1 MDKKRISV
9 VMCTYNGELFLKEQL
24 DTLVTQTLL
33 PDEIIIQDDHST
45 DRTMAILQEY
55 AANYP
60 FIKVCVNEDGQGVNS
75 NFFGAL
81 RKATGDLIAICDQD
95 DLWEPTKLEQ
105 QAVAIGDRLLC
116 SCFSKP
122 FSEDGSFAS
131 FDARRPNTSLIRL
144 LFASLPGHTMLINR
158 RLIELLP
165 QDNPIYGISL
175 YDAILGMTAAAFD
188 SIVFVDKV
196 LVHQRRYANAATYVA
211 YSGSLPTVGNA
222 FRILK
227 WSLCNYTKAKPHL
240 QRYFRG
246 RQALFREIHPNTW
259 IYDEGCRL
267 IRLQLGNGLI
277 AYARLTAFFIRHR
290 SRLFQTPGGGIVKWL
305 RALLYPI
312 MQMYNYRLWVKK

>member
-1 MDKKRISV
+1 MEKKRISV
-9 VMCTYNGELFLKEQL
+9 AMCTYNGELFLREQL

-45 DRTMAILQEY
+45 DGTLTILKEY
-55 AANYP
+55 AARYP
-60 FIKVCVNEDGQGVNS
+60 FIRVCLNDGERGVNS

-95 DLWEPTKLEQ
+95 DLWEPTKLEL
-105 QAVAIGDRLLC
+105 QAAAIGDHLLC
-116 SCFSKP
+116 SCFSRP

-131 FDARRPNTSLIRL
+131 FDSRHPNTSLIRL

-158 RLIELLP
+158 KLIDLLP
-165 QDNPIYGISL
+165 ADNIIYGISL

-196 LVHQRRYANAATYVA
+196 LVHQRRYARAATYTEF
-211 YSGSLPTVGNA
+211 SGSLPTVGNA
-222 FRILK
+222 FRILR

-246 RQALFREIHPNTW
+246 RQALFRELHPDTQ
-259 IYDEGCRL
+259 IYREGCRL
-267 IRLQLGNGLI
+267 IGLQLTNGPI
-277 AYARLTAFFIRHR
+277 AYIRLTCFFIRHR

-312 MQMYNYRLWVKK
+312 MQMYNYRLWVKT